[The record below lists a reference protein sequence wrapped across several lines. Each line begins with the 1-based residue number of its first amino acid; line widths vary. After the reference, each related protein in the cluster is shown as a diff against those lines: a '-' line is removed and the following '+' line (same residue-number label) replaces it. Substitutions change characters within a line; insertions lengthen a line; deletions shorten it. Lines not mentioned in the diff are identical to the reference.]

1 MNAATTDPSDHP
13 PTRPSDH
20 AVPPPPPPPGAA
32 GAPYASS
39 RPTAPSRPPRRPWR
53 ERLPEVV
60 ATVGAVL
67 VVLALTG
74 FASSTWDVL
83 DEYGKALALAA
94 AAAGLTVA
102 GLWADQSGRRTFT
115 ALVPTLWA
123 TATAVLV
130 AAVHVALQAA
140 MPELT
145 RVAIALA
152 GSAGVAHAALLWRRR
167 PDALLSQ
174 LAIVGSAVFAAGPVG
189 TSLADRYEPGL
200 LSELVRPV
208 AGLLDPTVETNAF
221 AIVAAAHLAIAI
233 IWLMAGRALPG
244 RPAHLARMGGSAL
257 IGYAAMEFNVLASP
271 MGAVVA
277 LLVVLGYLVAGIVL
291 DDVFLIVVGTIGAL
305 ASGVKVIWA
314 LFSGEVAVTL
324 TVFTVGLVMLGWAYH
339 AAQGRDHEGEHA
351 AT

>member
-1 MNAATTDPSDHP
+1 MNAPTTEPSHPFPNPPDHGQ
-13 PTRPSDH
+13 
-20 AVPPPPPPPGAA
+20 PPPPPPPGAD
-32 GAPYASS
+32 GPPSTS
-39 RPTAPSRPPRRPWR
+39 RPPAPPRPPRRPWR

-83 DEYGKALALAA
+83 DEYGKALALGA

-102 GLWADQSGRRTFT
+102 GLWADQSGRRTF
-115 ALVPTLWA
+115 AVLVPTIWA

-140 MPELT
+140 MPET
-145 RVAIALA
+145 ARVAIALA
-152 GSAGVAHAALLWRRR
+152 GAAGAAHAALLWRRR

-189 TSLADRYEPGL
+189 TSLADRYEPRL
-200 LSELVRPV
+200 VPELFRPL
-208 AGLLDPTVETNAF
+208 AGVLDPTVETDAF
-221 AIVAAAHLAIAI
+221 AVVALAHLAIAVA
-233 IWLMAGRALPG
+233 WLMAGRMLSG
-244 RPAHLARMGGSAL
+244 RPAHLARFGGSAL
-257 IGYAAMEFNVLASP
+257 IGYAAMEFNVLATP

-277 LLVVLGYLVAGIVL
+277 LLIVLGYLMAGIVL

-324 TVFTVGLVMLGWAYH
+324 TVFAVGLAMLGWAYR
-339 AAQGRDHEGEHA
+339 AAQGRDHGGA
-351 AT
+351 DQATA